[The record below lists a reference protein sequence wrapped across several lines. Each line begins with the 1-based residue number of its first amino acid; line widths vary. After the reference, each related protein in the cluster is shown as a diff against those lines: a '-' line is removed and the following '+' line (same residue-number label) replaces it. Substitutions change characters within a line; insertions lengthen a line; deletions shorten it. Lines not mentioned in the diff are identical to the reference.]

1 MRLTKYKSWCIIK
14 ICINFVREITNYG
27 TGNSDDPACLKG
39 VLPIMKKISVLIP
52 CYNEEENVVPLSEA
66 VIGQFTE
73 FLSGYDYEIIFID
86 NNSTDSTREK
96 LIGLCGKNK
105 KIKAIF
111 NARNFGQFNSP
122 YYGILQTTGDCTI
135 SMCAD
140 FQDPVELI
148 PRLVHEWE
156 QGYKI
161 VCPIKTQSRENK
173 FVRFLRTCYYKVIKK
188 MSDVEQIEHFTGTG
202 LYDKAFVDVLRSL
215 KDPTPFL
222 RGIVAELGFKRKEIT
237 YEQQKRRSGKTHN
250 NWYTLYDAA
259 MLSFT
264 AYTKVGMRICT
275 ISGFFISMV
284 SIVIAFSY
292 LIRKLINWDS
302 FALGNAPTLIGVFML
317 GGIQLLF
324 IGLLGEYIMSINQ
337 RVMNRPLVIEERRI
351 NFDDDEKSASSAAE
365 EKI

>member
-1 MRLTKYKSWCIIK
+1 
-14 ICINFVREITNYG
+14 
-27 TGNSDDPACLKG
+27 
-39 VLPIMKKISVLIP
+39 MKKISVLIP

-73 FLSGYDYEIIFID
+73 FLSGYDYEIVFID

-96 LIGLCGKNK
+96 LIGLCEKNK

-173 FVRFLRTCYYKVIKK
+173 FVRFLRTCYYKIIKK
-188 MSDVEQIEHFTGTG
+188 ISDVEQIEHFTGTG

>member
-1 MRLTKYKSWCIIK
+1 
-14 ICINFVREITNYG
+14 
-27 TGNSDDPACLKG
+27 
-39 VLPIMKKISVLIP
+39 MKKISVLIP

-66 VIGQFTE
+66 VIGQFSE
-73 FLSGYDYEIIFID
+73 FLSGYDYEIVFID
-86 NNSTDSTREK
+86 NCSTDSTREK
-96 LIGLCGKNK
+96 LIGLCEKNK

-111 NARNFGQFNSP
+111 NVRNFGQFNSP

-161 VCPIKTQSRENK
+161 VCPIKTQSRENPIM
-173 FVRFLRTCYYKVIKK
+173 RFLRSCYYKVIKK
-188 MSDVEQIEHFTGTG
+188 LSDVEQIEHFTGTG
-202 LYDKAFVDVLRSL
+202 LYDKDFVDVLRRL
-215 KDPTPFL
+215 NDPTPFL
-222 RGIVAELGFKRKEIT
+222 RGVVAELGFKRKEIP
-237 YEQQKRRSGKTHN
+237 YEQQKRRAGKTSN

-264 AYTKVGMRICT
+264 SYTKAGMRICT
-275 ISGFFISMV
+275 LSGFIISIISM
-284 SIVIAFSY
+284 IIAFLY
-292 LIRKLINWDS
+292 LIRKLISWDS
-302 FALGNAPTLIGVFML
+302 FALGNAPTLIGVFLL

-337 RVMNRPLVIEERRI
+337 RVMNRPLVIEEKRI
-351 NFDDDEKSASSAAE
+351 NFDDENSGTEK
-365 EKI
+365 

>member
-1 MRLTKYKSWCIIK
+1 
-14 ICINFVREITNYG
+14 
-27 TGNSDDPACLKG
+27 
-39 VLPIMKKISVLIP
+39 MKKISVLIP

-66 VIGQFTE
+66 VIGQFSE
-73 FLSGYDYEIIFID
+73 FLSGYDYEIVFID
-86 NNSTDSTREK
+86 NCSTDSTREK
-96 LIGLCGKNK
+96 LTGLCEKNK

-111 NARNFGQFNSP
+111 NVRNFGQFNSP

-161 VCPIKTQSRENK
+161 VCPIKTQSRENPIM
-173 FVRFLRTCYYKVIKK
+173 RFLRSCYYKVIKK
-188 MSDVEQIEHFTGTG
+188 LSDVEQIEHFTGTG
-202 LYDKAFVDVLRSL
+202 LYDREFVDVLRRL
-215 KDPTPFL
+215 DDPTPFL
-222 RGIVAELGFKRKEIT
+222 RGVVAELGFKRKEIT
-237 YEQQKRRSGKTHN
+237 YEQQKRRAGKTSN

-264 AYTKVGMRICT
+264 SYTKAGMRICT
-275 ISGFFISMV
+275 LSGFIISIISM
-284 SIVIAFSY
+284 IIAFLY
-292 LIRKLINWDS
+292 LIRKLMNWDS
-302 FALGNAPTLIGVFML
+302 FALGNAPTLIGVFLL

-337 RVMNRPLVIEERRI
+337 RIMNRPLVIEERRI
-351 NFDDDEKSASSAAE
+351 NFDDGEKTDTE
-365 EKI
+365 E

>member
-1 MRLTKYKSWCIIK
+1 
-14 ICINFVREITNYG
+14 
-27 TGNSDDPACLKG
+27 
-39 VLPIMKKISVLIP
+39 MKKISVLIP

-66 VIGQFTE
+66 IIGQFTE
-73 FLSGYDYEIIFID
+73 FLSGYDYEIVFID
-86 NNSTDSTREK
+86 NNSNDSTREK
-96 LIGLCGKNK
+96 LIGLCEKNK

-140 FQDPVELI
+140 FQDPVDLI

-173 FVRFLRTCYYKVIKK
+173 FVRFLRTCYYKAIKK

-237 YEQQKRRSGKTHN
+237 YEQQKRRAGKTNN

-351 NFDDDEKSASSAAE
+351 NFDDDEKSASSDAE
-365 EKI
+365 E

>member
-1 MRLTKYKSWCIIK
+1 
-14 ICINFVREITNYG
+14 
-27 TGNSDDPACLKG
+27 
-39 VLPIMKKISVLIP
+39 MKKISVLIP

-66 VIGQFTE
+66 VIGQFNE
-73 FLSGYDYEIIFID
+73 FLSGYDYEIVFID
-86 NNSTDSTREK
+86 NNSTDSTRQK
-96 LIGLCGKNK
+96 LIGLCEKNK

-161 VCPIKTQSRENK
+161 VCPIKAKSRENP
-173 FVRFLRTCYYKVIKK
+173 VMRFCRTCYYKLIKK
-188 MSDVEQIEHFTGTG
+188 LSDVEQIEHFTGTG
-202 LYDKAFVDVLRSL
+202 LYDKDFVDVLRRL
-215 KDPTPFL
+215 NDPTPFL

-237 YEQQKRRSGKTHN
+237 YEQQKRRAGKTSN

-264 AYTKVGMRICT
+264 AYTKVGMRVCT
-275 ISGFFISMV
+275 IAGFIISMISMV
-284 SIVIAFSY
+284 IAFAY
-292 LIRKLINWDS
+292 LILKLINWDS
-302 FALGNAPTLIGVFML
+302 FALGNAPTLIGVFVL
-317 GGIQLLF
+317 GGIQLIF

-337 RVMNRPLVIEERRI
+337 RIMNRPLVIEERRI
-351 NFDDDEKSASSAAE
+351 NFDCDESGGSKE
-365 EKI
+365 